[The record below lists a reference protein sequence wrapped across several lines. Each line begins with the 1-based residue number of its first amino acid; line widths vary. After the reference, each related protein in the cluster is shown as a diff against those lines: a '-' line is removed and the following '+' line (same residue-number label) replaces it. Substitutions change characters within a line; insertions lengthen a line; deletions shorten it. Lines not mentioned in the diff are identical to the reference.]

1 MSKSARSCKSPGKYK
16 DAEPFNGQHFEALG
30 VTTDMMEDFAQRCGV
45 NLIVLHGNTK
55 IKHIDLGTDRYLCF
69 HQWDNHCYLVK
80 NARPYVQKPVIDL
93 DKAPRHAKDMHGP
106 R

>member
-1 MSKSARSCKSPGKYK
+1 M
-16 DAEPFNGQHFEALG
+16 
-30 VTTDMMEDFAQRCGV
+30 TTEMMEDFAQRCGV

-55 IKHIDLGTDRYLCF
+55 IKHTDFGTDRYLCF

-93 DKAPRHAKDMHGP
+93 DKPQDTQKICMDRDEKRQTEEWQPWGGEITP
-106 R
+106 GFFV